1 MAYGLHLFRGDDWSD
16 PEPFSIE
23 EWDKFVAAT
32 SDVRGT
38 GLVETTS
45 PTDEAIRMDDP
56 GLAEWTGHSRRPIIL
71 LFRNNRMTVTTPD
84 DETIA
89 WLISIARPLRARV
102 QGDEG
107 EFYSNEGDTDSE
119 SQRAGWLHRLRR
131 RT

>member
-23 EWDKFVAAT
+23 EWDEFIAAT

-38 GLVETTS
+38 GFVETTS
-45 PTDEAIRMDDP
+45 PTGEAIRMVDP
-56 GLAEWTGHSRRPIIL
+56 GLAEWTGHSHHPIIL
-71 LFRNNRMTVTTPD
+71 LFRNNRMTVTNPD

-89 WLISIARPLRARV
+89 WLVSIARPLRARI

-107 EFYSNEGDTDSE
+107 EFYSNDGDTDSE
-119 SQRAGWLHRLRR
+119 SPRAGWLYRLRR

>member
-1 MAYGLHLFRGDDWSD
+1 MAYDLHLFRGDDWSD

-23 EWDKFVAAT
+23 EWDEFVAAT
-32 SDVRGT
+32 SDVRRT
-38 GLVETTS
+38 GFVETTS
-45 PTDEAIRMDDP
+45 PTDEALRMDDP
-56 GLAEWTGHSRRPIIL
+56 GLAEWTGHSRRQIIL
-71 LFRNNRMTVTTPD
+71 LFRNNRMTVTNPD

-119 SQRAGWLHRLRR
+119 SPRAGWLHRLSRR
-131 RT
+131 R